1 MVLGVVGVSFR
12 EAALEAR
19 EAVIRLFKEFE
30 TNPLVAQRF
39 LGENG
44 SFVLLL
50 TCHRAEM
57 YFFSPIGHKIVPEIT
72 ALISEV
78 SGVTPYCYQGFV
90 CFRHLFTVTSG
101 MDSLIFGETEIQ
113 GQVKRA
119 YMTAKAERELPFA
132 LHFLFQKALKEG
144 KGFRSQLVISHPKD
158 IMESVIEEIITEC
171 GKSREDTF
179 LFIGYSVI
187 NRKIARGLKARGY
200 PNLTFCSRKKRSVAY
215 NMISRN
221 ELSFEDPY
229 DVIFFGFAESIG
241 DFPNLS
247 LESLASIRNRLIFDL
262 NVPRTLALCHTP
274 TDAIYL
280 DMDFISECVQQKL
293 QKYLPSTNKDTPFL
307 ALVARK
313 QWEAYEK
320 KHSYIA
326 SEQIRVFSSKSLIL

>member
-1 MVLGVVGVSFR
+1 MVLGVIGVSFR
-12 EAALEAR
+12 EAALEER
-19 EAVIRLFKEFE
+19 EVVIHLFKEFE
-30 TNPLVAQRF
+30 TNPLLAQRF
-39 LGENG
+39 LGEDG
-44 SFVLLL
+44 AFILLL

-57 YFFSPIGHKIVPEIT
+57 YFFSPKDHKIIPELT
-72 ALISEV
+72 ALISEA

-119 YMTAKAERELPFA
+119 YMKAKAERELPFT

-144 KGFRSQLVISHPKD
+144 KGFRAQLIISHPKD
-158 IMESVIEEIITEC
+158 IMEAVIEEIITEC

-179 LFIGYSVI
+179 LFLGYSVI

-200 PNLTFCSRKKRSVAY
+200 HNLTFCSRRKRSISY
-215 NMISRN
+215 NTISRS

-229 DVIFFGFAESIG
+229 DVIFFGSSESARDIPG
-241 DFPNLS
+241 LS

-262 NVPRTLALCHTP
+262 NVPRTFALYHTP
-274 TDAIYL
+274 ADAIYL
-280 DMDFISECVQQKL
+280 DMDFISECIQQKL
-293 QKYLPSTNKDTPFL
+293 QKYLPSANKDKPFL

-320 KHSYIA
+320 KYSCVS
-326 SEQIRVFSSKSLIL
+326 SEQIRALSSKSLIL